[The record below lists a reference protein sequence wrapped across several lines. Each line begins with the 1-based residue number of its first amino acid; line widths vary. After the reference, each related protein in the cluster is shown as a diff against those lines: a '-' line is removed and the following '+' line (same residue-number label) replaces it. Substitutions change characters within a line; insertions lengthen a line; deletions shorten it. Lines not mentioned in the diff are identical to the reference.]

1 MRDRYREGWRVLL
14 ASALVTMASVALIDA
29 RGFCLE
35 AKPCNAARPS
45 SSGAALQALLD
56 GNTRWAAGKPTQIGN
71 SLARRVCVTR
81 EGQTPYAAIL
91 SCSDSRV
98 PPELIFDE
106 GIGDLFVVRVAGNS
120 LDKLGEQSLEYA
132 ADHLGVETIVVLG
145 HSSCG
150 AVKAAVDSYPASAP
164 EFVAKIYDAIA
175 KAKTIIKGR
184 GENADDKNT
193 LIKESTDQHVILEVL
208 QLRST
213 QPFKQMIEAGKLTI
227 VGARY
232 DLDTGRVA
240 MLIK

>member
-1 MRDRYREGWRVLL
+1 V
-14 ASALVTMASVALIDA
+14 
-29 RGFCLE
+29 
-35 AKPCNAARPS
+35 
-45 SSGAALQALLD
+45 AALQASLD
-56 GNTRWAAGKPTQIGN
+56 GNTRWASGKQTQIGN
-71 SLARRVCVTR
+71 SLARRECVSK

-120 LDKLGEQSLEYA
+120 LDKLGEQSLGYA
-132 ADHLGVETIVVLG
+132 ADHLGVETIMVLG

-150 AVKAAVDSYPASAP
+150 AVKAAADSYPASAP

-175 KAKTIIKGR
+175 NAKTTITGR
-184 GENADDKNT
+184 GENADDKST
-193 LIKESTDQHVILEVL
+193 LIKESIDQHVILEVL

-213 QPFKQMIEAGKLTI
+213 QPFKQMIEAGKVTI

-232 DLDTGRVA
+232 DLDTGRIA